1 MLEKKTEI
9 KNTRGKTEIENA
21 GRENRDRKY
30 QRRKQRQKILEEK
43 TEIENDRGKQRQKM
57 LNLRQ
62 HCNG

>member
-30 QRRKQRQKILEEK
+30 
-43 TEIENDRGKQRQKM
+43 
-57 LNLRQ
+57 
-62 HCNG
+62 